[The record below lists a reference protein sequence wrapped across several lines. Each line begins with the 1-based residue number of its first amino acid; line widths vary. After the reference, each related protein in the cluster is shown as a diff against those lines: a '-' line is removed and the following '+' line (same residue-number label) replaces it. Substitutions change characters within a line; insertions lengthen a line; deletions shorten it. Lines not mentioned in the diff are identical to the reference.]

1 MVKSEFIN
9 LLSEKADSLN
19 YREVDLI
26 TNFMFRTLVNSL
38 TQGDRVEI
46 RGFGSMTLKKLN
58 PRQAVNP
65 QTGEKIWTN
74 GRYKIHYKPSKNIRE
89 KLNPETQGSEQ

>member
-1 MVKSEFIN
+1 MGMVKSEFI
-9 LLSEKADSLN
+9 LKLADQASHLN
-19 YREVDLI
+19 FREVDLI
-26 TNFMFRTLVNSL
+26 TNFILRTLVSSL
-38 TQGDRVEI
+38 SQGDRVEI

-74 GRYKIHYKPSKNIRE
+74 GRYKIHYKPSKNLRDR
-89 KLNPETQGSEQ
+89 LNSAE

>member
-9 LLSEKADSLN
+9 LLAEKADSLN

-46 RGFGSMTLKKLN
+46 RGFGSMTLKKLHTTD
-58 PRQAVNP
+58 AD
-65 QTGEKIWTN
+65 E
-74 GRYKIHYKPSKNIRE
+74 
-89 KLNPETQGSEQ
+89 